1 MRFIRLLLQ
10 HNTLP
15 IKRSGIA
22 LAALAF
28 IVGCSEKVDRQ
39 EPVPPKA
46 IKYFSVG
53 EESSGSVR
61 KVTGI
66 VEPSDKTDLSFRVDG
81 KVSNVLVKQGDLVS
95 KDQVLAELDPKD
107 YRTSL
112 SSAQAQLNQARAE
125 QQNSTAEL
133 KRNMQLFAKRLV
145 AQATIDKLQAAA
157 DSANSQVKVAED
169 RVQDA
174 RRKLERT
181 KLRAPFAGTI
191 NTRTLEPFQ
200 SVQSGSTV
208 FQLQG
213 DTGFKIKVPAAESM
227 MPYIEYG
234 QLVSADFP
242 AVQGLNLEGQVSSI
256 GSQVEAG
263 SSFPVKI
270 QLDGDTTAIRA
281 GMTANVTFSFRPE
294 SQDAPI
300 YMIPVAAL
308 SESNIHKD
316 DNRFAGVLLFNPT
329 TSKLEKREVELGDL
343 RDNSVEVLNGLQ
355 QGDKIASAGLPFL
368 FAGQEVTLWEPEW
381 RQEQ

>member
-1 MRFIRLLLQ
+1 MGFIRFLQ
-10 HNTLP
+10 QNTLP

-22 LAALAF
+22 LAAAALIA
-28 IVGCSEKVDRQ
+28 GCSEQ
-39 EPVPPKA
+39 LETQQAVPPKA

-125 QQNSTAEL
+125 QQNSSSEL
-133 KRNMQLFAKRLV
+133 KRNQQLFAKKLV

-157 DSANSQVKVAED
+157 DAANSQVKVAED
-169 RVQDA
+169 RVQEA
-174 RRKLERT
+174 NRNLERT

-200 SVQSGSTV
+200 SVQSGNTV

-234 QLVSADFP
+234 QLVSSDFP
-242 AVQGLNLEGQVSSI
+242 AVPGLSLEGQVSSI

-263 SSFPVKI
+263 SSFPVKV
-270 QLDGDTTAIRA
+270 QLSGDTSNIRA
-281 GMTANVTFSFRPE
+281 GMTANVTFSFRAE
-294 SQDAPI
+294 NQETPI
-300 YMIPVAAL
+300 YMIPVSAL
-308 SESNIHKD
+308 SESNVNKD
-316 DNRFAGVLLFNPT
+316 DNRFAGVLLFNPE
-329 TSKLEKREVELGDL
+329 TSLLEKREIELGDL
-343 RDNSVEVLNGLQ
+343 RDNSVEVIKGLNK
-355 QGDKIASAGLPFL
+355 GDKIASAGLPFL

>member
-1 MRFIRLLLQ
+1 MGLMQSFEKHSRFIKL
-10 HNTLP
+10 
-15 IKRSGIA
+15 SGLA
-22 LAALAF
+22 LAATIALM
-28 IVGCSEKVDRQ
+28 GCAEKQ
-39 EPVPPKA
+39 EAPLLTPPKA
-46 IKYFSVG
+46 IKYFNVG
-53 EESSGSVR
+53 EESTGSVR

-81 KVSNVLVKQGDLVS
+81 KVAKVLVKQGDLVS

-125 QQNSTAEL
+125 QQNSSAEL
-133 KRNMQLFAKRLV
+133 KRNQQLFSKKLV

-157 DSANSQVKVAED
+157 DAANSQVKVAED

-174 RRKLERT
+174 QRKLERT

-191 NTRTLEPFQ
+191 NNRNLEPFQ
-200 SVQSGSTV
+200 SVQTGNTV

-242 AVQGLNLEGQVSSI
+242 ALSEVSMEGQVSSI

-263 SSFPVKI
+263 SSFPVKV
-270 QLDGDTTAIRA
+270 QLNGDTSALRA
-281 GMTANVTFSFRPE
+281 GMTANVTFSFRAE
-294 SQDAPI
+294 SQDSPI
-300 YMIPVAAL
+300 YMIPIAAL
-308 SESNIHKD
+308 SESGVNKA
-316 DNRFAGVLLFNPT
+316 DNRFASVLLFNPAS
-329 TSKLEKREVELGDL
+329 SKLEKREVQLGDL
-343 RDNSVEVLNGLQ
+343 RDNSVEVLKGLNK
-355 QGDKIASAGLPFL
+355 GDKIASAGLPFL
-368 FAGQEVTLWEPEW
+368 FAGQEVTLWEPKW